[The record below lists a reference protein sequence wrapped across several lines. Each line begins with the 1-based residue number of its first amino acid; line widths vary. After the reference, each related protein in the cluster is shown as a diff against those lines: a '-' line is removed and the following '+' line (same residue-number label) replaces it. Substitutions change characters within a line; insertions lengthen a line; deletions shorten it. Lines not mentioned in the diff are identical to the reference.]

1 MTRHGAGPWAEAD
14 LFWRLDT
21 NCVCASLVSSARLA
35 ARPPS
40 FLTTLD
46 RVEA

>member
-1 MTRHGAGPWAEAD
+1 MARLGSD